1 MSTYYQIFGGKINV
15 ISADPSNPIK
25 GQVWFNS
32 GTPALKYQAATTTG
46 TWATSGNLAT
56 ARRGLA
62 GAGTQTAGLAF
73 GGLTTATTGDPTGP
87 SVSTEE

>member
-32 GTPALKYQAATTTG
+32 ATPALK
-46 TWATSGNLAT
+46 
-56 ARRGLA
+56 
-62 GAGTQTAGLAF
+62 
-73 GGLTTATTGDPTGP
+73 
-87 SVSTEE
+87 